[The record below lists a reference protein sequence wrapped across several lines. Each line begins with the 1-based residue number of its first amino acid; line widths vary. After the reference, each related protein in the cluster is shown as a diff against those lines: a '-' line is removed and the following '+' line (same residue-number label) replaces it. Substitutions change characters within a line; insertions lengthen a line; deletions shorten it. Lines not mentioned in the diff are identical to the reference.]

1 MLSTLFL
8 DHGSGLLYTG
18 NGAAFLK
25 RSTQK
30 RIEVWGTDIMEPLL
44 KKPKK
49 ALNCPNCGA
58 SVAEDC
64 VSCEFCHSTL
74 SITACP
80 SCFGA
85 VFKGMKFCPSCG
97 AAVERSETESDKK
110 LACPRCEKDL
120 VLADI
125 GGTIIHE
132 CGICGGIWLVTEAF
146 QKICVDRDQQDRII
160 VYPSLAK
167 PIERE
172 PDTRPK
178 KFYVPCPEC
187 GELMNQKNFA
197 GCSGILIDSC
207 KSHGVWLDR
216 QELQKIIN
224 FIKDGGLQKAR
235 EMELGRL
242 KAEQKRL
249 EAMKH
254 EQNLASLTTSDRT
267 SFLDSNDHGVLI
279 DDVFAV
285 VEKII
290 RYFDS

>member
-1 MLSTLFL
+1 M
-8 DHGSGLLYTG
+8 
-18 NGAAFLK
+18 
-25 RSTQK
+25 
-30 RIEVWGTDIMEPLL
+30 MEPLSEV
-44 KKPKK
+44 PKK
-49 ALNCPNCGA
+49 SLNCPNCGA
-58 SVAEDC
+58 SVAEDSA
-64 VSCEFCHSTL
+64 SCEFCHSVL

-85 VFKGMKFCPSCG
+85 VFKGMRFCPGCG
-97 AAVERSETESDKK
+97 AAVERSESESDKK
-110 LACPRCEKDL
+110 LACPRCEKEL
-120 VLADI
+120 VLAVI

-132 CGICGGIWLVTEAF
+132 CSICGGFWLVTETF
-146 QKICVDRDQQDRII
+146 QKICVDRDQQERII

-167 PIERE
+167 PIERQ
-172 PDTRPK
+172 PDTRPN

-216 QELQKIIN
+216 QELQKIVN

-235 EMELGRL
+235 EMELERL

-249 EAMKH
+249 KDMKH
-254 EQNLASLTTSDRT
+254 EQNQTPILTSERT
-267 SFLDSNDHGVLI
+267 SFLDSNEDSVLI

-290 RYFDS
+290 RYFGS